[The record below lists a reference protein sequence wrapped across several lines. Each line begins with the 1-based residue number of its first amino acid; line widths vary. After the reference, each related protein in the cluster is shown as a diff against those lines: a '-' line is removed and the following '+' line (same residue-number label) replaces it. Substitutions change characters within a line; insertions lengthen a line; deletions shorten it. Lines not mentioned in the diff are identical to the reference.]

1 MSDNDASGWAW
12 LLGGL
17 LLVGGCVS
25 EMTGCNDVSPE
36 DAARY
41 NARWTIQEN
50 LKDPSSFDFI
60 SEEKTEL
67 GWVVKYRATNG
78 FGATVTEEALVT
90 PNGTIIH

>member
-1 MSDNDASGWAW
+1 MKNTESNSFTAIAGVF
-12 LLGGL
+12 LV
-17 LLVGGCVS
+17 LVGFVS
-25 EMTGCNDVSPE
+25 QMTGCNDISPE
-36 DAARY
+36 DTARY

-90 PNGTIIH
+90 HNGTIIY

>member
-1 MSDNDASGWAW
+1 MQKTESNGFTGIAGIF
-12 LLGGL
+12 
-17 LLVGGCVS
+17 LVLAGFVS

-36 DAARY
+36 DTARY

-60 SEEKTEL
+60 SEEKTEF
-67 GWVVKYRATNG
+67 GYIIRYRATNG

>member
-1 MSDNDASGWAW
+1 MNDNEASGWAW
-12 LLGGL
+12 MFGGL

-36 DAARY
+36 DAARF
-41 NARWTIQEN
+41 NARWTLQEN

-67 GWVVKYRATNG
+67 GYIIRYRATNG

>member
-1 MSDNDASGWAW
+1 MQSTESNGFAGIAGV
-12 LLGGL
+12 LLILAGF
-17 LLVGGCVS
+17 VS

-50 LKDPSSFDFI
+50 LKDPSSFVFI

-67 GWVVKYRATNG
+67 GWIVKYRATNG

>member
-1 MSDNDASGWAW
+1 MDDSEASVWAW
-12 LLGGL
+12 MLGGL

-41 NARWTIQEN
+41 NARWTLQEN

-67 GWVVKYRATNG
+67 GYVIRYRATNG